1 MFVSL
6 ENLNCKF
13 ILYSVMYLIVMIGL
27 NLLSTI
33 IQNSSQNLKAFT
45 KKIPLML
52 LINHFFLLFCGIK
65 RIVECIKDKSKD
77 KSKDK
82 IINDEKG
89 LIYNEPKELDP
100 MDTTSKDQFIIIGTF
115 LLDGIYYGLITINQK
130 QYEKKT
136 ELVINHYY
144 KFLDV
149 LFLFLIFKIYKKIR
163 SYSHQYFSI
172 AIVMISGFGK
182 FISNIYFNGLLKE
195 FKPLLYILLLSCPT
209 TDSFK
214 IFSYKRFVSD
224 TNISLLNIGFFIA
237 LFYLPICPILL
248 SIFHFVGTKVDFI
261 QTYFSLKGLE
271 FPTFGEIGLLCGV
284 SLAYSSKYLV
294 DLIILNKFSPF
305 HLILL
310 ATFGDLITDGFFYF
324 KKYPN
329 FNTAELVIRISLYVF
344 EILGILIFIETII
357 LKCCGL
363 DRNVGESITIRG
375 IKDVKKTDENYK
387 SRNNTDM
394 TILGEEKNM
403 GENDNN
409 NNEDNNTLNS
419 KV

>member
-1 MFVSL
+1 
-6 ENLNCKF
+6 
-13 ILYSVMYLIVMIGL
+13 MYLIVMIGL

-136 ELVINHYY
+136 ELVISHYY

-149 LFLFLIFKIYKKIR
+149 LFLFFIFKIYKKIR

-224 TNISLLNIGFFIA
+224 TNVSLLNIGFFIA

-248 SIFHFVGTKVDFI
+248 TFFHFVGTKVDFI

-344 EILGILIFIETII
+344 EILGILIFIEIII

-394 TILGEEKNM
+394 NILGEEANI
-403 GENDNN
+403 GENKTEND

>member
-1 MFVSL
+1 
-6 ENLNCKF
+6 
-13 ILYSVMYLIVMIGL
+13 
-27 NLLSTI
+27 
-33 IQNSSQNLKAFT
+33 
-45 KKIPLML
+45 
-52 LINHFFLLFCGIK
+52 
-65 RIVECIKDKSKD
+65 
-77 KSKDK
+77 
-82 IINDEKG
+82 
-89 LIYNEPKELDP
+89 
-100 MDTTSKDQFIIIGTF
+100 
-115 LLDGIYYGLITINQK
+115 
-130 QYEKKT
+130 
-136 ELVINHYY
+136 
-144 KFLDV
+144 
-149 LFLFLIFKIYKKIR
+149 
-163 SYSHQYFSI
+163 
-172 AIVMISGFGK
+172 MISGFGK

-271 FPTFGEIGLLCGV
+271 FPTFGEIGLLFLV

-409 NNEDNNTLNS
+409 NNNEDNNTLNS